1 MFTKSG
7 MCELPI
13 YMVLNF
19 VSQARL
25 EETAKIQVRN
35 RRLNLDPRNYI
46 FDFTS
51 RTGVFVAVGR

>member
-1 MFTKSG
+1 